1 MSRAT
6 ALPEVRIKTGRLL
19 LRPTRRSDIDTLVA
33 EISDFAVSKML
44 ARVPYPYRRRDAEAF
59 LAAAGAAELADLPLA
74 ITLDDQLI
82 GGIGLSGV
90 RREHEF
96 GYWLGRAHW
105 GKGYATEAGHA
116 FLTYV
121 FAAFASDIVRS
132 GVFVGN
138 AASLRVQEKLGFQE
152 IGTRKVHCLARG
164 RRLEHI
170 DTILTR
176 ERFSALHRG

>member
-6 ALPEVRIKTGRLL
+6 APPEVRIETGRLL
-19 LRPTRRSDIDTLVA
+19 LRPARRSDIDTLVR
-33 EISDFAVSKML
+33 EISDFEVSKML
-44 ARVPYPYRRRDAEAF
+44 ARVPYPYRRRDAETF
-59 LAAAGAAELADLPLA
+59 LASAGASGAGDLSLA
-74 ITLDDQLI
+74 ITLDDRLI
-82 GGIGLSGV
+82 GGVGLSGI

-105 GKGYATEAGHA
+105 GKGYATEAGDA
-116 FLTYV
+116 FLGHV
-121 FAAFASDIVRS
+121 FDAFDPDIVRS

-138 AASLRVQEKLGFQE
+138 VASLRVQEKLGFQR
-152 IGTRKVHCLARG
+152 IGTRRVHCLARG

-176 ERFSALHRG
+176 ERFSALHR